1 LPKIRFDYPTFVKH
15 IQILMEPV
23 PFLKEIATVL
33 LKPDAYHLPETCL
46 VFPNKRARLYLSK
59 YIGEI
64 TDKPVWAPHYLTIS
78 ELMEKASGY
87 LYADRLTLLF
97 ELFKVFNR
105 ITGTQENFDSFYPY
119 SETLLADFD
128 EIDKY
133 RIDAVDLFNN
143 LAGLKSLDG
152 RFSYLTDE
160 QIALIRRFWNTF
172 DPENISADQKTFLSL
187 WELLPDVYTEFKNR
201 LHEQHL
207 AYEGMAYRKAIE
219 NISGSSDTNSL
230 ECNKYLFIGFN
241 ALNACE
247 EKLFLYLKNLGKA
260 EFFWDY
266 DGWYVN
272 DEIHEAGHFIR
283 KNLKNFPQ
291 NKSINSDNFLNNKKI
306 FFVPVSSNTGQ
317 ASALPFVFNTLGITL
332 HKEEEHT
339 ALVMADE
346 NLLIPVLYAI
356 PGDISEINVTMGYP
370 LSGSAVFNLVDTLF
384 ELSRNSR
391 QGKQGNTRWYF
402 KDVLAILGNP
412 LLKPFYQEWAEKTR
426 QKVIERNL
434 VFLQITDIFEDQ
446 RKDPVF
452 WEWSDST
459 HVCQYLLDIITMVIR
474 EMAVSQED
482 KSSSERMQLE
492 LIFQVYTFLLRLQD
506 LLASQGLVPGKE
518 VLFRLI
524 RKMLRTMRLPFSG
537 EPLAGLQILGLL
549 ETRTLDFDNV
559 IMLSANEG
567 IIPRDSD
574 TPSFIPHSL
583 RAGFGLP
590 TREYHDS
597 IAAYYFYRL
606 IQRAKKVVLVYD
618 SSTGGVRTGER
629 SRFLHQLFYEMP
641 QQPVE
646 ITPPNAVSLVPVN
659 PIVIQKTGRVAELL
673 SGYIEKNGRL
683 LSPSAINEFL
693 NCPLKFYFHHLLG
706 LPQPDEVAEEIDA
719 RMFGNLLHQT
729 MKNLYSGFGNSLIT
743 REKLE
748 VLLKEG
754 ILIDTA
760 LDRAFDEILFFN
772 REKNEFRKAEGYNLI
787 IRQVIRTYID
797 QLIRSEIKS
806 IPFIIKSL
814 EEKYVA
820 TISITVDGI
829 PRELQ
834 VGGIIDRID
843 VREGNIVILD
853 YKTGSVKNT
862 FTSID
867 ALFDAGGK
875 MRNDAVFQVLLY
887 AHVYDLIHP
896 GGVVVPGLYFIRNSH
911 STDFS
916 YTIFQGSKKVP
927 VTDYNSV
934 KQEFGGFLQQHLAR
948 LFNREESFTQTD
960 NLRLC
965 ANCAYNGICRK

>member
-1 LPKIRFDYPTFVKH
+1 
-15 IQILMEPV
+15 MEPV

-33 LKPDAYHLPETCL
+33 LQPDAYHLPETCL

-59 YIGEI
+59 YMGEI
-64 TDKPVWAPHYLTIS
+64 TGKPVWAPQYLTIS
-78 ELMEKASGY
+78 ELMEKISGY

-97 ELFKVFNR
+97 ELYTVYNR
-105 ITGTQENFDSFYPY
+105 MTGSQESFDTFYPY

-133 RIDAVDLFNN
+133 GIDALDLFNN

-152 RFSYLTDE
+152 RFSYLTEE

-172 DPENISADQKTFLSL
+172 DPENVSADQKTFLSL
-187 WELLPDVYTEFKNR
+187 WELLPGVYTEFKNR
-201 LHEQHL
+201 LHEKHL

-219 NISGSSDTNSL
+219 NIAGSSDPLGLKSK
-230 ECNKYLFIGFN
+230 KYLFIGFN

-247 EKLFLYLKNLGKA
+247 EKLFRHMKNLGQA

-266 DGWYVN
+266 DDWYVN
-272 DEIHEAGHFIR
+272 EENHEAGHFIR

-291 NKSINSDNFLNNKKI
+291 NKSLSSNNFLNNKKI

-317 ASALPFVFNTLGITL
+317 AGALPFIFSTLGITL
-332 HKEEEHT
+332 HKGEEHT

-391 QGKQGNTRWYF
+391 QGKQGLTRWYF
-402 KDVLAILGNP
+402 KDVLALLGNP
-412 LLKPFYQEWAEKTR
+412 LLKPFYQERAEQTR

-434 VFLQITDIFEDQ
+434 VFLQITDIFGDQ
-446 RKDPVF
+446 RNDLVF
-452 WEWSDST
+452 LEWSDT
-459 HVCQYLLDIITMVIR
+459 TNACQYLLDIITMVLR
-474 EMAVSQED
+474 KMAVSQED
-482 KSSSERMQLE
+482 KSSSKRLQIEML
-492 LIFQVYTFLLRLQD
+492 FQVYTFLVRLQD
-506 LLASQGLVPGKE
+506 LLASQGLIPGKE

-524 RKMLRTMRLPFSG
+524 RKMLRAMRLPFSG

-559 IMLSANEG
+559 IILSANEG
-567 IIPRDSD
+567 IIPRDTD

-583 RAGFGLP
+583 RSGFGLP
-590 TREYHDS
+590 AREYHDS

-606 IQRAKKVVLVYD
+606 IQRAKNVVLVYD
-618 SSTGGVRTGER
+618 SSSGGVRTGER

-646 ITPPNAVSLVPVN
+646 LTPPNTVSLVPVN
-659 PIVIQKTGRVAELL
+659 PIVIQKTGSVAELL
-673 SGYIEKNGRL
+673 AGYFEKNGRL

-719 RMFGNLLHQT
+719 RMFGNLLHGT

-743 REKLE
+743 PEKLE

-754 ILIDTA
+754 NLIDTA

-772 REKNEFRKAEGYNLI
+772 REKNEYRKAEGYNLI
-787 IRQVIRTYID
+787 VRQVIRTYID

-806 IPFIIKSL
+806 LPFSIESL
-814 EEKYVA
+814 EKKYAA
-820 TISITVDGI
+820 TITLTVEGT

-843 VREGNIVILD
+843 LREGNTVILD

-867 ALFDAGGK
+867 ALFDGGGK
-875 MRNDAVFQVLLY
+875 MRNDAVFQVFLY
-887 AHVYDLIHP
+887 AHVYDIIHP
-896 GGVVVPGLYFIRNSH
+896 GRVVVPGLYFIRNSH
-911 STDFS
+911 SGDFS
-916 YTIFQGSKKVP
+916 HTILQGSKKMP

-934 KQEFGGFLQQHLAR
+934 KQEFGGLLQQHLTR
-948 LFNREESFTQTD
+948 LFSREEPFTQTD

-965 ANCAYNGICRK
+965 AHCAYNGICRR

>member
-1 LPKIRFDYPTFVKH
+1 
-15 IQILMEPV
+15 MEPV
-23 PFLKEIATVL
+23 PFLKEVATIL

-64 TDKPVWAPHYLTIS
+64 TEKPVWAPKYLTIS
-78 ELMEKASGY
+78 ELMEKVSGY
-87 LYADRLTLLF
+87 LYADRLILLF
-97 ELFKVFNR
+97 ELYKVYSR
-105 ITGTQENFDSFYPY
+105 ITGSQESFDAFYPY

-133 RIDAVDLFNN
+133 TINAIDLFNN
-143 LAGLKSLDG
+143 LAGLKSLDE
-152 RFSYLTDE
+152 RFSYLTEE
-160 QIALIRRFWNTF
+160 QVALIRRFWNTF
-172 DPENISADQKTFLSL
+172 DPENVSTDQKTFLSL
-187 WELLPDVYTEFKNR
+187 WELLPDVYSEFKNR

-219 NISGSSDTNSL
+219 NITGSSENKSL
-230 ECNKYLFIGFN
+230 EYNNYLFIGFN

-247 EKLFLYLKNLGKA
+247 EKLFRHVKNLGRA

-266 DGWYVN
+266 DSWYVN

-291 NKSINSDNFLNNKKI
+291 NKSISSDNFHNNKKI

-317 ASALPFVFNTLGITL
+317 AGALPFVFNTLGVTL
-332 HKEEEHT
+332 RKEEEHT

-356 PGDISEINVTMGYP
+356 PGDIIEVNVTMGYP
-370 LSGSAVFNLVDTLF
+370 LSGSAVFNLVDSLF
-384 ELSRNSR
+384 ELIRNSR

-412 LLKPFYQEWAEKTR
+412 LLKPFYQEWVEKTR
-426 QKVIERNL
+426 LKVIEQNL
-434 VFLQITDIFEDQ
+434 VFLQIDDIFEDR
-446 RKDPVF
+446 RKDLVF
-452 WEWSDST
+452 MECSDT
-459 HVCQYLLDIITMVIR
+459 TNACQYLLDIITMILR
-474 EMAVSQED
+474 DMAVNQED
-482 KSSSERMQLE
+482 NSSSERLQLE
-492 LIFQVYTFLLRLQD
+492 MLFQVYTFLVRLQD
-506 LLASQGLVPGKE
+506 LLTSQDLIPGKE

-524 RKMLRTMRLPFSG
+524 RKMLRTMHLPFSG
-537 EPLAGLQILGLL
+537 EPLAGLQVLGLL

-559 IMLSANEG
+559 ILLSANEG
-567 IIPRDSD
+567 IIPREAD

-597 IAAYYFYRL
+597 ISAYYFYRL
-606 IQRAKKVVLVYD
+606 LQRAKNVVLVYD
-618 SSTGGVRTGER
+618 SSSGGVRTGER
-629 SRFLHQLFYEMP
+629 SRFLHQLYYEMP
-641 QQPVE
+641 QLPVE
-646 ITPPNAVSLVPVN
+646 MTPPTSISLVPVE
-659 PIVIQKTGRVAELL
+659 PIVVYKTGKVAELL
-673 SGYIEKNGRL
+673 SRYTEKNGKL

-706 LPQPDEVAEEIDA
+706 LPQPDEVTEKIDA

-729 MKNLYSGFGNSLIT
+729 MKNLYSGFGNLLIT

-748 VLLKEG
+748 ALLKDG
-754 ILIDTA
+754 NLIDHA
-760 LDRAFDEILFFN
+760 LNRAFDEILFVN
-772 REKNEFRKAEGYNLI
+772 RKKNEYRKSEGYNLI
-787 IRQVIRTYID
+787 IQQVLRTYIY
-797 QLIRSEIKS
+797 QLIRAELKS
-806 IPFIIKSL
+806 IPFTIESL

-820 TISITVDGI
+820 SISVTVEGI
-829 PRELQ
+829 PTELQ

-843 VREGNIVILD
+843 VREGHIVILD

-862 FTSID
+862 FASID

-875 MRNDAVFQVLLY
+875 LRNDAVFQVLLY
-887 AHVYDLIHP
+887 AHVYDNIHP
-896 GGVVVPGLYFIRNSH
+896 GGVIVPGLYFIRDSH
-911 STDFS
+911 SGDFTYS
-916 YTIFQGSKKVP
+916 ILQGPKKEP

-934 KQEFGGFLQQHLAR
+934 KEEFGGYLQQHLAR
-948 LFNREESFTQTD
+948 MFNGEEPFTQTD

-965 ANCAYNGICRK
+965 TNCAYNGICRK